1 MSRWGAWAA
10 ALDRQR
16 RALRSTHRTSHWE
29 IAARRPPAA
38 GAYRSIGTAAVV
50 VPPASIPRPDLLSIG
65 DHVLLHEGTSILIAD
80 GAQGVELGEGTVL
93 SRYSHI
99 ACAHRVTIGRFVSS
113 SDHVAIVDTWNPIP
127 GRGDQPPPGGAVV
140 IEDGAYLGFGSIVGP
155 GVTVGAGA
163 FVGEGAVV
171 LDDVPAHTVV
181 YGNPAAPV
189 RQLTPAGWD
198 GARFP

>member
-1 MSRWGAWAA
+1 VSRWGAWAA
-10 ALDRQR
+10 TLDRR
-16 RALRSTHRTSHWE
+16 RQSLRSTRRTSHWE
-29 IAARRPPAA
+29 IDARRPPALA
-38 GAYRSIGTAAVV
+38 AYRALGPGAVV

-65 DHVLLHEGTSILIAD
+65 ARVLLHEGTSILIAE
-80 GAQGVELGEGTVL
+80 GARGVDIGEGTVL

-99 ACAHRVTIGRFVSS
+99 ACAHRVTIGRHVSS
-113 SDHVAIVDTWNPIP
+113 SDHVAVLDTWNPIP
-127 GRGDQPPPGGAVV
+127 GQGDQPPPGGAVV
-140 IEDGAYLGFGSIVGP
+140 IEDGAYLGFGAIVGP

-181 YGNPAAPV
+181 YGNPARLV
-189 RQLTPAGWD
+189 RQLTPAGWG